1 MRYHI
6 LATDYDGTLAT
17 DGQLLDET
25 REGLERLRTS
35 GRKIVMVTGRQL
47 DDLRRVCPDL
57 SLFEIVVAEN
67 GAVLYWPP
75 TNERR
80 VLAEAPPPAFVARL
94 RELGVPDVAVG
105 DVVVATWHPHETSV
119 LAAIRELGL
128 ELQVIFN
135 KGAVMVLPP
144 GVNKASGLSAAL
156 GSMGFSPHEA
166 VGIGDAENDH
176 AFLKLCECGV
186 AVQNALPMLKER
198 ADLVTNAD
206 HGAGVVELIDGLL
219 TNDLGELTPLLGR
232 HDIPIGEDASSQ
244 TLLLPAYGATIL
256 LAGTSGGGKS
266 TLVTAFVEQLAERG
280 YQFCII
286 DPEGDYSAVP
296 GAGVVGDRQSAPTAH
311 EVLKLIEQPSAN
323 VVVNLLG
330 IGIEDRPA
338 FFEELMPQL
347 VALRMRTGRPHF
359 IVVDEAH
366 HLAPSDTPPR
376 VATTDEWSNVLLV
389 TVHPKHVAQVLL
401 QSVDIVV
408 AVGAAPGDTISEF
421 ALSVGEPQPA
431 MDARSLESGEAVLWW
446 RRPRG
451 EPRRVRTILPSAERT
466 RHLRKYAHGDL
477 DDRSFW
483 FRGPEQKLNLK
494 AQNLSMFTQLAD
506 GVDDATWSYHLDAG
520 DYVRW
525 IRDCIK
531 DDELADEVEEVG
543 HTTTDRSPIETRAAV
558 RSAIER
564 RYTAPA

>member
-17 DGQLLDET
+17 DGQLLGET
-25 REGLERLRTS
+25 REALERLRTS
-35 GRKIVMVTGRQL
+35 ARKIVLVTGRQL

-57 SLFEIVVAEN
+57 SPFEIVVAEN
-67 GAVLYWPP
+67 GAVLYWPA
-75 TNERR
+75 TNEKR
-80 VLAEAPPPAFVARL
+80 VLAEAPPREFVERL
-94 RELGVPDVAVG
+94 HQLGVPDVAVG
-105 DVVVATWHPHETSV
+105 DVVVATWHPHEVSV
-119 LAAIRELGL
+119 LEAIRELGL

-156 GSMGFSPHEA
+156 SALGFSPHEV

-176 AFLKLCECGV
+176 AFLSLCECGV

-198 ADLVTNAD
+198 ADLVTHAD
-206 HGAGVVELIDGLL
+206 HGAGVVELIERMI
-219 TNDLGELTPLLGR
+219 TNDLVDLTPVLGR
-232 HDIPIGEDASSQ
+232 HDIPIGADASSQ
-244 TLLLPAYGATIL
+244 TLLVPAYGATLL

-266 TLVTAFVEQLAERG
+266 TLVAAFVEQLSERG

-286 DPEGDYSAVP
+286 DPEGDYAAVP
-296 GAGVVGDRQSAPTAH
+296 GAGVVGDRQSAPTAR
-311 EVLKLIEQPSAN
+311 EVLKLLELPSAN
-323 VVVNLLG
+323 VVVNLLS
-330 IGIEDRPA
+330 IGIENRPA
-338 FFEELMPQL
+338 FFEELMLEL

-366 HLAPSDTPPR
+366 HLAPSDATTG
-376 VATTDEWSNVLLV
+376 VATTGAWSNLLLV
-389 TVHPKHVAQVLL
+389 TVHPKHVARGLL
-401 QSVDIVV
+401 QHVDIAM
-408 AVGAAPGDTISEF
+408 AVGAAPAETISDF
-421 ALSVGEPQPA
+421 ALSVGEAPPA
-431 MDARSLESGEAVLWW
+431 LDGRPLESGEALVWW

-451 EPRRVRTILPSAERT
+451 EPLRVRTIAPSAERK
-466 RHLRKYAHGDL
+466 RHVRKYAHGDL

-494 AQNLSMFTQLAD
+494 AQNLTMFMQLAD
-506 GVDDATWSYHLDAG
+506 GVDDSTWLYHLGAG

-531 DDELADEVEEVG
+531 DDELADEVDAVG
-543 HTTTDRSPIETRAAV
+543 HTATDRTPNETRAAV

-564 RYTAPA
+564 HYTAPA